1 MVAKWCF
8 ENCYKRPT
16 DWLAIFEW
24 LGYVILRDDNED
36 VYKNLVNF
44 AEAYFLPSL
53 NRNLRIIKIL
63 KIPDV
68 RDKV

>member
-1 MVAKWCF
+1 M
-8 ENCYKRPT
+8 
-16 DWLAIFEW
+16 
-24 LGYVILRDDNED
+24 LRDDNED
-36 VYKNLVNF
+36 VYKTLVNF

-53 NRNLRIIKIL
+53 NRKLRIIKIL